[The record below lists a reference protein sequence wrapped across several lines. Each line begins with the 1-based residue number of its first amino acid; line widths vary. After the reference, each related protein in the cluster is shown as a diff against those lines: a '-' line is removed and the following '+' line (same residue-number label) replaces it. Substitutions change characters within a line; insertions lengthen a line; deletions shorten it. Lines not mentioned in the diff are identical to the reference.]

1 MKRTAGSLRA
11 ALASGLILL
20 LVVFLSGCESGKD
33 NGRSVTV
40 GSKHFTEQEILG
52 EIMSQLI
59 ENDTDIRVERSFNL
73 GGTMVCFSA
82 LRNGDIDLY
91 AEYTGTGL
99 VSILGKKAMT
109 DPEETYSTVKNI
121 FREKFGLIWLPHFG
135 FNNTYTLTMRKKQ
148 ADSMNIRTI
157 SDLAPYKDRL
167 QPGFDA
173 EFLERSDGYRGL
185 TEHYGFRFTKEPK
198 QMDPGLM
205 YKALAEGAVD
215 VIDGFAT
222 DGRIPAY
229 HLVALE
235 DNENF
240 FPPYYAAPLVR
251 KESLEKYPGIKKAL
265 EKLEGMIDDA
275 AMQKMN
281 FEVDEHERSPAEV
294 ARDFLKSKGLLK

>member
-1 MKRTAGSLRA
+1 MKRAAGRLA
-11 ALASGLILL
+11 AVLSFVLLIILIPAGCKSGT
-20 LVVFLSGCESGKD
+20 EKE
-33 NGRSVTV
+33 RSVTV

-59 ENDTDIRVERSFNL
+59 ENNTGITVERRFNL

-82 LRNGDIDLY
+82 IRTGDIDLY

-99 VSILGKKAMT
+99 VNILGKKAIE
-109 DPEETYSTVKNI
+109 DPDEAYRTVKKI
-121 FREKFGLIWLPHFG
+121 FEDKFDLIWLPHFG
-135 FNNTYTLTMRKKQ
+135 FNNTYTLTMRNKQ
-148 ADSMNIRTI
+148 AASLGVKTI
-157 SDLAPYKDRL
+157 SDLVPYKDEL

-173 EFLERSDGYRGL
+173 EFLERSDGYSGL
-185 TEHYGFRFTKEPK
+185 VEHYGFRFGKEPK

-205 YKALAEGAVD
+205 YKALAESAVD

-229 HLVALE
+229 HLVTLV
-235 DNENF
+235 DNKDF
-240 FPPYYAAPLVR
+240 FPPYFAAPLVR
-251 KESLEKYPGIKKAL
+251 KETLGRYPQIGNAL
-265 EKLEGMIDDA
+265 EKLEGMIDNA

-281 FEVDEHERSPAEV
+281 YEVDEDERRPYDV